1 MTVIGIF
8 SAMPVA
14 AYAENPAWEGAF
26 RQYGKGGQTVAGAVK
41 KTAAGS
47 EITLETLKSYIG
59 MKQREIPYDIVPVNN
74 GAYYDTVKKN
84 FRMYG
89 YEGKLSF
96 VFKENAVVEAR
107 WESGEIQRDDV
118 NEIARDHREA
128 IGQYEGYSEAGNHWI
143 ITSDAPEYYDCYISL
158 PEHDPPLT
166 VTIGME
172 PATYKGEM
180 EYGSDLLPIKD
191 EVNVRAEPK
200 HDSALV
206 FTYNPA
212 PHQKSSGLVYKGRS
226 ANGFGS
232 DNILHEWYFVGA
244 ASDSEHDGW
253 VRSDLVRRPASY
265 NGPWHIYF
273 DGNDS
278 SRRICVLNDPQGGL
292 NVRSRPKHDSE
303 LVERLFG
310 GTKLY
315 YYGET
320 NKGYGSDGIMYD
332 WYRVEWQVSGTTEE
346 KAGWVRSDL
355 VTVQYE

>member
-1 MTVIGIF
+1 
-8 SAMPVA
+8 
-14 AYAENPAWEGAF
+14 
-26 RQYGKGGQTVAGAVK
+26 
-41 KTAAGS
+41 
-47 EITLETLKSYIG
+47 
-59 MKQREIPYDIVPVNN
+59 
-74 GAYYDTVKKN
+74 
-84 FRMYG
+84 MYG

-107 WESGEIQRDDV
+107 WESGESQRDDV

-166 VTIGME
+166 VAVGME
-172 PATYKGEM
+172 LATDKGVM
-180 EYGSDLLPIKD
+180 KYGSDLLPTKN
-191 EVNVRAEPK
+191 EVNVRAEPR

-206 FTYNPA
+206 YTYNPA
-212 PHQKSSGLVYKGRS
+212 PYQKSSGLVFKARS
-226 ANGFGS
+226 AYGYGS
-232 DNILHEWYFVGA
+232 ANVLHQWYFVGA
-244 ASDSEHDGW
+244 ASDSKHDGW
-253 VRSDLVRRPASY
+253 VRADLVRRPASY
-265 NGPWHIYF
+265 NGPCHIYF

-278 SRRICVLNDPQGGL
+278 SRRICVLNDPQKGM
-292 NVRSRPKHDSE
+292 NVRSKPDHESE
-303 LVERLFG
+303 LVDTIFG

-315 YYGET
+315 FYDEISQ
-320 NKGYGSDGIMYD
+320 GYGSDGIMHD

>member
-1 MTVIGIF
+1 MISHLFLHAIPRNLREDFHNRNEGHDE
-8 SAMPVA
+8 A
-14 AYAENPAWEGAF
+14 AN
-26 RQYGKGGQTVAGAVK
+26 
-41 KTAAGS
+41 
-47 EITLETLKSYIG
+47 
-59 MKQREIPYDIVPVNN
+59 
-74 GAYYDTVKKN
+74 
-84 FRMYG
+84 
-89 YEGKLSF
+89 
-96 VFKENAVVEAR
+96 
-107 WESGEIQRDDV
+107 
-118 NEIARDHREA
+118 HR
-128 IGQYEGYSEAGNHWI
+128 I
-143 ITSDAPEYYDCYISL
+143 ITSDAIKYYDCYISL

-212 PHQKSSGLVYKGRS
+212 QHQKSSGLVYKGRS

-320 NKGYGSDGIMYD
+320 NKGYGSDGIMHD